1 MKLYNLITERE
12 RYASKASQIRNVY
25 IKDLTVEELS
35 QLGDILDFNIAND
48 DEEPSSIRALKELF
62 ERQKVEVI

>member
-12 RYASKASQIRNVY
+12 RYASKASHIRNVY

-35 QLGDILDFNIAND
+35 QLGDILDFGIVND
-48 DEEPSSIRALKELF
+48 DEEPSSVRALKELF